1 MEAVCGTN
9 FPPSPV
15 PDGIAAPQLEVLTPA
30 MIEIQWSDPAGPNGV
45 ISQFVIERKV
55 ADGTD
60 ISVVET
66 FLPSETKSY
75 IDDST
80 QLSPFTTYSYRVKVV
95 NGAGTGVGPWA
106 NATTSSS
113 RELTGRAG

>member
-45 ISQFVIERKV
+45 ISQFIIERKV

-60 ISVVET
+60 VSVVET

-113 RELTGRAG
+113 RELMGRAG